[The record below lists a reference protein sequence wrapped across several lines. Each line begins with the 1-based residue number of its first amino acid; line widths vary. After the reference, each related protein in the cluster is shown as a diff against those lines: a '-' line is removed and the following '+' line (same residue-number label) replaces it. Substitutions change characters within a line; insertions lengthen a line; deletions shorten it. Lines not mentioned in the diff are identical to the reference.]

1 MEGIKKNMRSLR
13 LLGSTLA
20 LGAALASGSAL
31 AVNSNV
37 TASLM
42 PSVAIVKVN
51 DLAFGRF
58 VPGIVAGNITV
69 SPAGVRAVNAGDA
82 TLVLGAA
89 VTAASFTVSGGANTT
104 YAITL
109 PPFFNV
115 TSGANFMQVNGFS
128 SSPSVTGTLSAGGL
142 QTLNLGASLNVASGQ
157 IIGDYTAS
165 FNVTVAYN

>member
-1 MEGIKKNMRSLR
+1 MNETMRSLR
-13 LLGSTLA
+13 LLAATFA

-42 PSVAIVKVN
+42 PSVAIVKTT

-58 VPGIVAGNITV
+58 VPGAAGGNISMTT
-69 SPAGVRAVNAGDA
+69 AGVRSVTFGDP
-82 TLVLGAA
+82 TLVLGAP
-89 VTAASFTVSGGANTT
+89 VSAASFTVSGGANTT

-109 PPFFNV
+109 PSNFNV
-115 TSGANFMQVNGFS
+115 ISGANTMSVNAFI
-128 SSPSVTGTLSAGGL
+128 SSPSVIGTLSAGGT
-142 QTLNLGASLNVASGQ
+142 QTLNLGAFLTVSASQ
-157 IIGDYTAS
+157 AFGDYTAS